1 MTGMGNTES
10 VYIKRGT
17 GANKQNKQK
26 QQQQKP
32 KKHIAWSK
40 NKLNQKLTGAS
51 VTSNDPRLTHNSSSK
66 FFSRAKREQ

>member
-10 VYIKRGT
+10 VYIKRGA
-17 GANKQNKQK
+17 GANRQNKQQ

-40 NKLNQKLTGAS
+40 NKINQKLTGAS
-51 VTSNDPRLTHNSSSK
+51 VTSNER
-66 FFSRAKREQ
+66 F

>member
-10 VYIKRGT
+10 VYIKRGA
-17 GANKQNKQK
+17 GANRQNKQQ

-40 NKLNQKLTGAS
+40 NKINQKLTGAFP
-51 VTSNDPRLTHNSSSK
+51 VTNDPRLAHKSS
-66 FFSRAKREQ
+66 